1 MYIIHLFQENLNLN
15 KKYES
20 LQIRYNNTLRDT
32 VPKSIFKKE
41 NTLDSSNF
49 PSSERIPN
57 EKLREAYTKLA
68 VSHKDLLNEKESLL
82 KTLRDETIINEE
94 QRNYIEILK
103 QTIESSLLKNGLYN
117 YIQIQK

>member
-1 MYIIHLFQENLNLN
+1 M
-15 KKYES
+15 
-20 LQIRYNNTLRDT
+20 RYNNTLRDT

-41 NTLDSSNF
+41 STIDSSCF

-68 VSHKDLLNEKESLL
+68 FSHKDLLNEKESLF
-82 KTLRDETIINEE
+82 KTLREETIINEE

-117 YIQIQK
+117 YIQNQKYIIIN